1 MSQSGKIKK
10 IKTPIVQFC
19 KNRYMFMYRSGILA
33 KLVVDGTIVRML
45 LCRYSK
51 TNGCSNKCE
60 SDERRRHNAD
70 TTDGYVH

>member
-1 MSQSGKIKK
+1 
-10 IKTPIVQFC
+10 
-19 KNRYMFMYRSGILA
+19 MFMYRFGILA

-51 TNGCSNKCE
+51 TNGCSNERE

-70 TTDGYVH
+70 TTDG